1 MTDAATASV
10 RQAEP
15 APSVAWLRERL
26 TPTSVIPI
34 ALVASLLIGAGDFVT
49 GVDVAFTLLYVFPI
63 ALGTWYR
70 DRRFGW
76 VLAVLCA
83 TLSAAAEVGWR
94 LEHRGHVRFFWLFW
108 NHGGSLGIFVLCVEV
123 LHRLRAY
130 VENERLGRRRVIEQ
144 LRHAERLNVV
154 GKLAAGVAH
163 ELGTPL
169 NVISTAAELLD
180 ADAAASPMTHA
191 SCRMIIEQSGRMAA
205 IIRQLLDFGRRGG
218 SDRTTTD
225 LVSLVESTIAL
236 MRPLARKRH
245 VELSLVV
252 PKQSVAAAVN
262 RLEIGQVLSN
272 LVLNAMQA
280 MPNGGRSVVR
290 LEVERER
297 GIEVAVL
304 SVSDEGS
311 GIRPED
317 VPRVF
322 DPFFTTKDVGEG
334 TGLGLSVTYGIVSDH
349 GGRVNVETEW
359 GHGSCF
365 TVVLPLRAG
374 RPSSPSSERH
384 RRVREAPQDGRVL
397 EASQNQGDFPDG
409 GAGVK

>member
-1 MTDAATASV
+1 MLRAEEAAVTRSRSAGTSFD
-10 RQAEP
+10 
-15 APSVAWLRERL
+15 WLHESL
-26 TPTSVIPI
+26 TPTTVVPI
-34 ALVASLLIGAGDFVT
+34 ALGASLLIGAGDFLT
-49 GVDVAFTLLYVFPI
+49 GVDVACTLLYVFPI

-76 VLAVLCA
+76 ILAVLCA
-83 TLSAAAEVGWR
+83 SISAIAEVGWR
-94 LEHRGHVRFFWLFW
+94 LEHRGHVRAFWLFW

-169 NVISTAAELLD
+169 NVISTTAELLD
-180 ADAAASPMTHA
+180 TDSTAAPMVHA
-191 SCRMIIEQSGRMAA
+191 SCRVIVEQAGRMAT

-218 SDRTTTD
+218 SDRSATD
-225 LVSLVESTIAL
+225 LASLVESTVLL
-236 MRPLARKRH
+236 MRPFARKRK
-245 VELSLVV
+245 VELSLAL
-252 PKQSVAAAVN
+252 PKRAVSAEVN

-272 LVLNAMQA
+272 LVLNAIQA
-280 MPNGGRSVVR
+280 MPNGGRSVIR
-290 LEVERER
+290 LDVEKER
-297 GIEVAVL
+297 GVEVAVL
-304 SVSDEGS
+304 SVSDEGT

-365 TVVLPLRAG
+365 TVVLPLKDAHAPRSASQPHL
-374 RPSSPSSERH
+374 RVALEHERDF
-384 RRVREAPQDGRVL
+384 ADGR
-397 EASQNQGDFPDG
+397 AR
-409 GAGVK
+409 VK

>member
-1 MTDAATASV
+1 LTGAAESSV
-10 RQAEP
+10 RQGAP
-15 APSVAWLRERL
+15 APRVAWLHEQL
-26 TPTSVIPI
+26 TATSVIPI

-76 VLAVLCA
+76 LLAVLCA
-83 TLSAAAEVGWR
+83 LLSAVAEVGWR
-94 LEHRGHVRFFWLFW
+94 LEHAGHVPFFRLFW

-130 VENERLGRRRVIEQ
+130 VESERLGRRRVIEQ

-180 ADAAASPMTHA
+180 AEAQASAMTHA
-191 SCRMIIEQSGRMAA
+191 SCRVIIEQSGRMAA

-218 SDRTTTD
+218 SDRSTTD
-225 LVSLVESTIAL
+225 LVPLVESTIAL
-236 MRPLARKRH
+236 MRPLARKRQ
-245 VELSLVV
+245 VELSLSV
-252 PKQSVAAAVN
+252 PEQSVVAAVN

-272 LVLNAMQA
+272 LVLNAIQA

-290 LEVERER
+290 LAAERER
-297 GIEVAVL
+297 GIDVAVL
-304 SVSDEGS
+304 SVSDEGT

-322 DPFFTTKDVGEG
+322 DPFFTTKDVGDG

-359 GHGSCF
+359 GHGSLF
-365 TVVLPLRAG
+365 TVVLPLHEAR
-374 RPSSPSSERH
+374 PSSER
-384 RRVREAPQDGRVL
+384 RRRARAALAGR
-397 EASQNQGDFPDG
+397 
-409 GAGVK
+409 

>member
-1 MTDAATASV
+1 MLNADAAPGTRYRA
-10 RQAEP
+10 A
-15 APSVAWLRERL
+15 APNAGALSERL
-26 TPTSVIPI
+26 TATSVVPL
-34 ALVASLLIGAGDFVT
+34 ALVATLLIGMGDFAT
-49 GVDVAFTLLYVFPI
+49 GVDEAFTLLYVFPI

-76 VLAVLCA
+76 IVAVLCA
-83 TLSAAAEVGWR
+83 AISAASEVGWR
-94 LEHRGHVRFFWLFW
+94 LSHGYHVRPFLLLW
-108 NHGGSLGIFVLCVEV
+108 NDGGSLGIFVLCVEV

-130 VENERLGRRRVIEQ
+130 VERERLGRRRVIEQ

-169 NVISTAAELLD
+169 NVISATAELLD
-180 ADAAASPMTHA
+180 ADASVRPAVHA
-191 SCRMIIEQSGRMAA
+191 SCRVIVEQAGRMAA

-218 SDRTTTD
+218 SDRSETD
-225 LVSLVESTIAL
+225 LVALVTSTVEL
-236 MRPLARKRH
+236 LRPLARKRN
-245 VELSLVV
+245 VELSLAL
-252 PKQSVAAAVN
+252 PKRAVFADVN

-272 LVLNAMQA
+272 LVLNAVQA
-280 MPNGGRSVVR
+280 MPNGGRSIVG
-290 LEVERER
+290 LSVERER
-297 GIEVAVL
+297 GIDVAVL
-304 SVSDEGS
+304 SVSDTGT
-311 GIRPED
+311 GIRAED

-365 TVVLPLRAG
+365 TVVLPLDAPRSS
-374 RPSSPSSERH
+374 RP
-384 RRVREAPQDGRVL
+384 RRTR
-397 EASQNQGDFPDG
+397 EASQDEHDLADG
-409 GAGVK
+409 RARMK

>member
-1 MTDAATASV
+1 MLKADVAPATRYHA
-10 RQAEP
+10 
-15 APSVAWLRERL
+15 APSFDWLRERL
-26 TPTSVIPI
+26 SPANVVPV
-34 ALVASLLIGAGDFVT
+34 ALGVSLLIGIGDFIT

-63 ALGTWYR
+63 ALGTWFR

-76 VLAVLCA
+76 ILAVLCA
-83 TLSAAAEVGWR
+83 GLSAAAEVGWR
-94 LEHRGHVRFFWLFW
+94 LGHHGHFHPFWLFW

-123 LHRLRAY
+123 LDRLRAY
-130 VENERLGRRRVIEQ
+130 VESERVGRRRVIEQ

-169 NVISTAAELLD
+169 NVISTTAELLD
-180 ADAAASPMTHA
+180 TDTPTPPMIHA
-191 SCRMIIEQSGRMAA
+191 SCRVIVEQSGRMAT

-218 SDRTTTD
+218 SDRSATD
-225 LVSLVESTIAL
+225 LVSLVESTVAL
-236 MRPLARKRH
+236 MRPLARKRR
-245 VELSLVV
+245 VELSLTV
-252 PKQSVAAAVN
+252 PKRMLAAEVN

-272 LVLNAMQA
+272 LVLNAIQA
-280 MPNGGRSVVR
+280 MPNGGRSIIK
-290 LEVERER
+290 LGVERER
-297 GIEVAVL
+297 GVEVAVL
-304 SVSDEGS
+304 SVSDEGT

-359 GHGSCF
+359 GHGSTF
-365 TVVLPLRAG
+365 TVVLPLRDPHAAT
-374 RPSSPSSERH
+374 RPHARTRESVPDDAAEDDASQDERDF
-384 RRVREAPQDGRVL
+384 ADGR
-397 EASQNQGDFPDG
+397 ARM
-409 GAGVK
+409 K

>member
-1 MTDAATASV
+1 MLSAQSGSVVRYHLAPNVDA
-10 RQAEP
+10 
-15 APSVAWLRERL
+15 LRERI
-26 TPTSVIPI
+26 TSRSVVPI
-34 ALVASLLIGAGDFVT
+34 ALFCSLLIGAGDFAT

-70 DRRFGW
+70 DRRFGLI
-76 VLAVLCA
+76 LAVLCA
-83 TLSAAAEVGWR
+83 AISAAAEVGWR
-94 LEHRGHVRFFWLFW
+94 LEHRGHFNAFWLFW

-130 VENERLGRRRVIEQ
+130 VESEQVGRRRVIEQ

-169 NVISTAAELLD
+169 NVISTTAELLD
-180 ADAAASPMTHA
+180 TDTPNRPMIHA
-191 SCRMIIEQSGRMAA
+191 SCRVIIEQSGRMAT

-218 SDRTTTD
+218 ADRAATD
-225 LVSLVESTIAL
+225 LVSLVESTVLL
-236 MRPLARKRH
+236 MRPLARKRR
-245 VELSLVV
+245 VELSLGL
-252 PKQSVAAAVN
+252 PKRRIEAEVN

-272 LVLNAMQA
+272 LILNAVQA
-280 MPNGGRSVVR
+280 MPNGGRAIVELR
-290 LEVERER
+290 VERER
-297 GIEVAVL
+297 GGDVAVL
-304 SVSDEGS
+304 TVSDEGT

-334 TGLGLSVTYGIVSDH
+334 TGLGLAVTYGIVSDH

-359 GHGSCF
+359 GHGSSF
-365 TVVLPLRAG
+365 TVVLPLHEPPG
-374 RPSSPSSERH
+374 RRRMDSRSEH
-384 RRVREAPQDGRVL
+384 EGNLADGAARV
-397 EASQNQGDFPDG
+397 
-409 GAGVK
+409 K

>member
-1 MTDAATASV
+1 LTGVAVSSV
-10 RQAEP
+10 RPREP
-15 APSVAWLRERL
+15 APSLEWLRERL
-26 TPTSVIPI
+26 TPKSVIPI
-34 ALVASLLIGAGDFVT
+34 ALVASLFIGVGDFVT

-76 VLAVLCA
+76 ILAVLCA
-83 TLSAAAEVGWR
+83 VLSAAAEVGWR

-130 VENERLGRRRVIEQ
+130 VESESRTRRRVIEQ

-169 NVISTAAELLD
+169 NVISTTAELLD
-180 ADAAASPMTHA
+180 ADVPGSPMVHA
-191 SCRMIIEQSGRMAA
+191 SCRMIVEQSGRMAA

-218 SDRTTTD
+218 SDRNATD
-225 LVSLVESTIAL
+225 LVSLVESTVVL
-236 MRPLARKRH
+236 MRPLARKRN
-245 VELSLVV
+245 VELSLALPKRSV
-252 PKQSVAAAVN
+252 PAAVN

-272 LVLNAMQA
+272 LVLNAIQA
-280 MPNGGRSVVR
+280 MPNGGRSIVK
-290 LEVERER
+290 LELERER
-297 GIEVAVL
+297 GVEVAVL
-304 SVSDEGS
+304 SVSDEGT

-334 TGLGLSVTYGIVSDH
+334 TGLGLAVTYGIVSDH

-365 TVVLPLRAG
+365 TVVLPLNETHTSAAG
-374 RPSSPSSERH
+374 RRRARDASQDERNF
-384 RRVREAPQDGRVL
+384 ADGR
-397 EASQNQGDFPDG
+397 AR
-409 GAGVK
+409 VK